1 MRTSSRSFA
10 VVLFDEVDLL
20 DVASLMHVTSV
31 AGRHYNWRPFR
42 LLTVAREAGLLET
55 RGQLRIEAK
64 HSFADC
70 PVPELL
76 FVPGGYGARRAAE
89 DPACVAW
96 CRQAAAGAVLTVAI
110 GAGCAVLGAAGL
122 LDGATIAASS
132 EVRAW
137 LSSGLPHTT
146 FDESAPIVSS
156 LGGKLLTA
164 AGSGHGT
171 ELALTV
177 VEHQLGRR
185 LANTVRTQ
193 LGSANVARL
202 DLPEPPKI
210 TLPSR

>member
-1 MRTSSRSFA
+1 MRTSSRNFA

-42 LLTVAREAGLLET
+42 LLTVARVKGLLET

-64 HSFADC
+64 HSYADC
-70 PVPELL
+70 PAPELL

-89 DPACVAW
+89 DQQCVDW
-96 CRQAAAGAVLTVAI
+96 CRQAAADAVLIVAI

-122 LDGATIAASS
+122 LDGASIAASS

-137 LSSGLPHTT
+137 LSGSLLDTT
-146 FDESAPIVSS
+146 FDESEPIVSS
-156 LGGKLLTA
+156 RGGKLLTA

-171 ELALTV
+171 ELALSV

-185 LANTVRTQ
+185 LALTVRAQ
-193 LGSANVARL
+193 LGNANVARL